1 MSLVGNFTSN
11 YDHSVEARGAGDRAL
26 YRRDSQVEMEEPYH
40 PFQRRSREDHHRN
53 VHASH
58 HNHQLSSGSGEVEKK
73 SDISS
78 SSAEDEGAEQVKELA
93 RQFSRSSTFSNVDG
107 ANPFRVEPGSILDPN
122 SDNFKPRAWIKALF
136 NVQKADDRFL
146 ARSAGVAFRNLSAH
160 GFGASTDYQKS
171 VGNVIFQVVG
181 IARKLLNVGQRRI
194 DILQNFDGLVK
205 AGEMLVVLG
214 PPGSG
219 CSTFLKTIAGET
231 HGFVVDEGSYI
242 NYQGISFK
250 EMHKHFRGEAIYTA
264 EQDVHFPQMTVG
276 DTLYFAARARAPQ
289 HAPGGVS
296 RKEYATHM
304 RDVIM
309 ATYGIRHT
317 FNTRVGNDYIRGVS
331 GGERKRVSIAEAAL
345 NMSPLQCWDNS
356 TRGLDSANA
365 IEFCKSLRVST
376 DILNATA
383 AVAIYQ
389 APQSAYD
396 IFDKAI
402 VLYEGRQIY
411 FGHKDEAKG
420 YFVRMGFH
428 CPERQTTA
436 DFLTSMTNP
445 AERIVREGFE
455 NRVPRTADEFAKAW
469 KESPE
474 RAQLLKD
481 IEEFDREHP
490 IGGPDLE
497 RFKESRRL
505 QQSKRQ
511 RVTSPYTLSYAEQI
525 NLCLWR
531 GFRRL
536 VADPSLT
543 FTQLFGNNIMALIIG
558 SIFYNLPDDT
568 NSFYSRGALLFFAIL
583 MNAFGSALEILTLY
597 AQRPIVEKHARYALY
612 HPSAEAF
619 ASMLTDMPYKI
630 CNTIF
635 FNITLYFMTNLRRE
649 PGAFFFFLLISFF
662 LTLVMSM
669 LFRTIA
675 SVSRTLS
682 QALAPAAILILAI
695 VIYTGFAIPVNYML
709 GWARWINYLDPVA
722 YGFEALMINEF
733 HNRNFRCSSFVPTG
747 PGYENVSGL
756 NRVCTTVGSRPGLP
770 YVNGDDYINSSF
782 KYYASHR
789 WRNYGI
795 LLVFLAGLTTTYLVA
810 AEFVSAK
817 KSKGEVLVFRRGYK
831 PAAFKEKNLRD
842 AEAGGARTVAAQ
854 KDPNELHPIS
864 SIIQK
869 QTAIFQ
875 WKDVCYDIK
884 VKGGQ
889 RRLLDHVDGW
899 VKPGTLTALMGVSG
913 AGKTTLLD
921 VLATRVTMGVI
932 TGEMLVDGRQRDES
946 FQRKT
951 GYVQQQDLH
960 LETSTVREALNF
972 SALLRQP
979 AHIPRA
985 EKLAYVTEIIKLLEM
1000 TEYADAVV
1008 GVPGEGLNVEQ
1019 RKRLT
1024 IGVEL
1029 AAKPQLLLFL
1039 DEPTSGL
1046 DSQTSWSILDL
1057 LEKLQ
1062 KNGQAILCTI
1072 HQPSAVLF
1080 QRFDRLLFL
1089 ASGGKTVYFGEIG
1102 ESSKTLTSYFER
1114 NGAHKCPPDA
1124 NPAEW
1129 MLEVIGAAPGSHTD
1143 IDWVETW
1150 RNSPEFREVRAELEH
1165 LKHERSRLAP
1175 VTSHRADKAS
1185 YREFAAP
1192 FWEQLV
1198 EVQKRVFQQYWRTP
1212 SYIYSKL
1219 SLCIASGLFI
1229 GFSFFKARN
1238 TIQGLQNQMFGIFM
1252 LMTIFGQ
1259 LVQQIMPLFVT
1270 QRSLYEVRERPS
1282 KTYSWKAFMMSNI
1295 IVEIPWSLLC
1305 AVLIFVTWYYPI
1317 GLYNNAEPTNAVHE
1331 RGALMFLYIVGFLLF
1346 TSTFAHMT
1354 IAGIEDAETG
1364 GNIANLA
1371 FSLTLVFCGVL
1382 VGPKALPG
1390 FWIFMYRVSPFTYL
1404 IDGMLSTAVA
1414 HTTVTCANNEYL
1426 HFNPTNGQSCA
1437 EYMQPYID
1445 TLGGYLLEPDA
1456 RTNCSFCQIRSTDT
1470 FLAGISA
1477 HPKYMWR
1484 NFGLLWPYII
1494 FNIFAAVFL
1503 YWLVRVPK
1511 NKGRG
1516 KKEIATPE
1524 ASKDA
1529 SIYEAPTQVAST
1541 TDQPQQ
1547 QQAVMTEK
1555 DAVQQDKTALADD
1568 SATPAAQQEKPLA
1581 EEPIRHDNNNNVR
1594 SDTIGLATAGS
1605 NSYTQQPQSQLQQE
1619 PVAHST
1625 PERHDHEFI
1634 GVATTGDDSN
1644 ANAQQ
1649 EKTSASSVDPTAGNH
1664 TLFHDM
1670 VTVPPQ
1676 QQAQAGQDEKRD
1688 GDGIVR

>member
-1 MSLVGNFTSN
+1 MSLVGNFTAN
-11 YDHSVEARGAGDRAL
+11 ADHTAEMRGAGAPGL
-26 YRRDSQVEMEEPYH
+26 HRRSSEVEETYH
-40 PFQRRSREDHHRN
+40 PFSRRSHDLDRRTTNESSKHDIE
-53 VHASH
+53 AIQEAKLES
-58 HNHQLSSGSGEVEKK
+58 SSGS
-73 SDISS
+73 
-78 SSAEDEGAEQVKELA
+78 EDEEGHEQIRELA
-93 RQFSRSSTFSNVDG
+93 RQFTRDSIGSTAG
-107 ANPFRVEPGSILDPN
+107 ANPFHAEPGSSLDPA
-122 SDNFKPRAWIKALF
+122 SENFRPRAWTKAMFQLESS
-136 NVQKADDRFL
+136 DDRFL
-146 ARSAGVAFRNLSAH
+146 ARTAGVAFRNLSAH
-160 GFGASTDYQKS
+160 GFGAATDYQKS
-171 VGNVIFQVVG
+171 VGNIWLESVG
-181 IARKLLNVGQRRI
+181 IARRLMGVGQRRI
-194 DILQNFDGLVK
+194 DILRNFDGLIK
-205 AGEMLVVLG
+205 PGEMLVVLG

-231 HGFVVDEGSYI
+231 HGFNVDEGSYV
-242 NYQGISFK
+242 NYQGISYQ

-264 EQDVHFPQMTVG
+264 EQDVHFPQLSVG
-276 DTLYFAARARAPQ
+276 DTLYFAARARAPR
-289 HAPGGVS
+289 HVPGGVS
-296 RKEYATHM
+296 RNMYAEHM

-309 ATYGIRHT
+309 AMFGIRHT
-317 FNTRVGNDYIRGVS
+317 FNTKVGNDFVRGVS
-331 GGERKRVSIAEAAL
+331 GGERKRVSIAEAFL

-365 IEFCKSLRVST
+365 IEFCKSLRIST
-376 DILNATA
+376 DILNSAA

-411 FGHKDEAKG
+411 FGHKDEAKD
-420 YFVRMGFH
+420 YFVRLGFV
-428 CPERQTTA
+428 CPDRQTTA
-436 DFLTSMTNP
+436 DFLTSMTSP
-445 AERIVREGFE
+445 SERIVREGFE
-455 NRVPRTADEFAKAW
+455 NRVPRTPDEFAQAW
-469 KESPE
+469 KDSPD
-474 RAQLLKD
+474 RARLLEE
-481 IEEFDREHP
+481 IEAFNREHP

-497 RFKESRRL
+497 RFKESRKL
-505 QQSKRQ
+505 QQAKRQ
-511 RVTSPYTLSYAEQI
+511 RVSSPYTLSYGQQVR
-525 NLCLWR
+525 LCLWR
-531 GFRRL
+531 GFKRL
-536 VADPSLT
+536 AADPSLT
-543 FTQLFGNNIMALIIG
+543 LTQVFGNTSLAFIIG
-558 SIFYNLPDDT
+558 SIFYNLDHTT
-568 NSFYSRGALLFFAIL
+568 NSFYSRGALIFFAIL

-630 CNTIF
+630 FNTLT
-635 FNITLYFMTNLRRE
+635 FNITLYFLTNLRRE
-649 PGAFFFFLLISFF
+649 AGAFFFFLLISFF

-733 HNRNFRCSSFVPTG
+733 HGQRYDCATYVPSG
-747 PGYENVSGL
+747 SGYGEGIAH
-756 NRVCTTVGSRPGLP
+756 RVCSAVGSVPGQTF
-770 YVNGDDYINSSF
+770 VDGDVYINSAY
-782 KYYASHR
+782 KYYASHK
-789 WRNYGI
+789 WRNFGI
-795 LLVFLAGLTTTYLVA
+795 LWAFLFGLMFTYLVA

-817 KSKGEVLVFRRGYK
+817 KSKGEVLVFRRGQQ
-831 PAAFKEKNLRD
+831 PAALKKLPASD
-842 AEAGGARTVAAQ
+842 AEGGSSGAFVTAD
-854 KDPNELHPIS
+854 KDHSELQPIS
-864 SIIQK
+864 SVIQK

-875 WKDVCYDIK
+875 WKNVCYDIK
-884 VKGGQ
+884 VKGGE

-932 TGEMLVDGRQRDES
+932 SGEMLVDGLQRDDS

-979 AHIPRA
+979 AHVPRA
-985 EKLAYVTEIIKLLEM
+985 EKLRYVNEVIKLLEM

-1057 LEKLQ
+1057 LEKL
-1062 KNGQAILCTI
+1062 KNNGQAILCTI
-1072 HQPSAVLF
+1072 HQPSAMLF

-1089 ASGGKTVYFGEIG
+1089 AKGGRTVYFGQVG
-1102 ESSKTLTSYFER
+1102 ESSKILTSYFER
-1114 NGAHKCPPDA
+1114 NGAHACPPDA

-1150 RNSPEFREVRAELEH
+1150 RNSPEKRAVHEELDTM
-1165 LKHERSRLAP
+1165 KDERCKLARA
-1175 VTSHRADKAS
+1175 TSDPTNKAS

-1192 FWEQLV
+1192 FYQQLY
-1198 EVQKRVFQQYWRTP
+1198 EVLKRVFEQYWRTP

-1219 SLCIASGLFI
+1219 SLCIASGMFI

-1238 TIQGLQNQMFGIFM
+1238 TIQGLTNQMFGIFM

-1270 QRSLYEVRERPS
+1270 QRALYEVRERPS
-1282 KTYSWKAFMMSNI
+1282 KAYSWQAFMMSNI
-1295 IVEIPWSLLC
+1295 IVELPWSALC
-1305 AVLIFVTWYYPI
+1305 ALLIFVTWYYPI
-1317 GLYNNAEPTNAVHE
+1317 GLYENAEPTNAVHE
-1331 RGALMFLYIVGFLLF
+1331 RGALMFLFILAFLLF
-1346 TSTFAHMT
+1346 TCTCAHMV
-1354 IAGIEDAETG
+1354 IAGIETAETG
-1364 GNIANLA
+1364 GNIANLM
-1371 FSLTLVFCGVL
+1371 FSLTLLFCGVL

-1414 HTTVTCANNEYL
+1414 HTLVTCANNEYV
-1426 HFNPTNGQSCA
+1426 HFSPPSGQTCG
-1437 EYMQPYID
+1437 EYMQPYIARS
-1445 TLGGYLLEPDA
+1445 GGYLQDPGA
-1456 RTNCSFCQIRSTDT
+1456 TANCSFCSTRDT
-1470 FLAGISA
+1470 DAFLSTVSA
-1477 HPKYMWR
+1477 HPNLMWR
-1484 NFGLLWPYII
+1484 NFGIMWAYIV
-1494 FNIFAAVFL
+1494 FNIFGAVAL

-1511 NKGRG
+1511 KKKNGRKGEEVSEPTM
-1516 KKEIATPE
+1516 KESAPE
-1524 ASKDA
+1524 
-1529 SIYEAPTQVAST
+1529 PTQ
-1541 TDQPQQ
+1541 QN
-1547 QQAVMTEK
+1547 EK
-1555 DAVQQDKTALADD
+1555 
-1568 SATPAAQQEKPLA
+1568 
-1581 EEPIRHDNNNNVR
+1581 
-1594 SDTIGLATAGS
+1594 
-1605 NSYTQQPQSQLQQE
+1605 
-1619 PVAHST
+1619 
-1625 PERHDHEFI
+1625 
-1634 GVATTGDDSN
+1634 
-1644 ANAQQ
+1644 
-1649 EKTSASSVDPTAGNH
+1649 
-1664 TLFHDM
+1664 
-1670 VTVPPQ
+1670 
-1676 QQAQAGQDEKRD
+1676 
-1688 GDGIVR
+1688 